1 MCYTSYGEELKMEKA
16 SVLSEGYF
24 ATTYGKTA
32 NGLVRFTK
40 RYQITSVIDSRY
52 YGMDAGYVLMGK
64 PNNIKVISS
73 IAEAR
78 ALGSETLIV
87 GVATDGGY
95 LPLEYRPYI
104 REAIESGMNIVSG
117 LHQYISDDP
126 EFSELA
132 LKHGVYITDV
142 RKIFNKYEYSFT
154 GKIDEVKSKKIAV
167 LGTDSAI
174 GKRTTAVYLNNA
186 MIKHGKKSELIGTGQ
201 TSWMQGFPYTVV
213 MDSIINDFVAGSL
226 EYIAYK
232 AWTEEK
238 PEYMFLEGQGSI
250 LHPAYPGG
258 FEIIGALRP
267 DAIIL
272 QHAPKR
278 KFYDGFPEYTIPPLE
293 KYIKVL
299 ELVSDRR
306 VIAIALNTEEMT
318 KSEIAD
324 EKQRLE
330 RKFGIPVFDPLEEF
344 ERIADVI
351 ADM

>member
-1 MCYTSYGEELKMEKA
+1 MEKA
-16 SVLSEGYF
+16 GILSEGCF

-32 NGLVRFTK
+32 NGLVRYSK
-40 RYQITSVIDSRY
+40 RYEIVGVIDSRY
-52 YGMDAGYVLMGK
+52 SGMDAGYVLMGK
-64 PNNIKVISS
+64 QDGIK
-73 IAEAR
+73 IASTVGELK
-78 ALGSETLIV
+78 ALGAETLII

-95 LPLEYRPYI
+95 LPVEYRQYVSD
-104 REAIESGMNIVSG
+104 AISMGMNIVNG

-126 EFSELA
+126 EFSQLA
-132 LKHGVYITDV
+132 KKNGVYIIDV
-142 RKIFNKYEYSFT
+142 RKMFNKYEYSFT
-154 GKIDEVKSKKIAV
+154 GKIEEVKSKKIAV

-186 MIKHGKKSELIGTGQ
+186 LNRMHKNSLMIGTGQ

-226 EYIAYK
+226 EYITYK
-232 AWTEEK
+232 AWLEQK

-258 FEIIGALRP
+258 FEIIGAMRP

-278 KFYDGFPEYTIPPLE
+278 MYYDGFPEYRIEPLE

-299 ELVSDRR
+299 ELVSNKK
-306 VIAIALNTEEMT
+306 VIAISLNTENME
-318 KSEIAD
+318 KYEINEEKLKL
-324 EKQRLE
+324 EKQ
-330 RKFGIPVFDPLEEF
+330 FGIPVFDPLEEF
-344 ERIADVI
+344 ERITDVI
-351 ADM
+351 VDL